1 MLQMVVVGMS
11 GRSLRLPTRI
21 RSICVDPLMH
31 LEKVSKYTDDKQGV
45 FVFHLFFFS
54 CLLFLLI
61 LLLIIYAGRY
71 WSTDVCCWIWL
82 ESYFVTSHFCLFSIA
97 IDVHVNR
104 CLDNI
109 VAGGVQ
115 ICGLHATVAPRRQQ
129 QQSPPVLEEFVFV
142 PYVETKCLTA
152 NGKLAEKLRLCK
164 GTTIIPSVVL
174 IVLSV
179 FMSLIFQPHQFD
191 LYFKHLKLNIS
202 CTFFNGQMFLKIV
215 VFIQVWSTNLNKN

>member
-21 RSICVDPLMH
+21 RSVCVDPLMH
-31 LEKVSKYTDDKQGV
+31 LGKVSKYTDDKQGV
-45 FVFHLFFFS
+45 FVFHLFLFS
-54 CLLFLLI
+54 CHSVFINIVIKYLCWAVLEYRC
-61 LLLIIYAGRY
+61 LLLNLIRIIFYLY
-71 WSTDVCCWIWL
+71 YKYLIP
-82 ESYFVTSHFCLFSIA
+82 HFCVFSIA
-97 IDVHVNR
+97 VDVHVNR

-164 GTTIIPSVVL
+164 GTTITPSVVP
-174 IVLSV
+174 IVLSI
-179 FMSLIFQPHQFD
+179 FTSLIFQPYQFD

-202 CTFFNGQMFLKIV
+202 CTFLMVKCFWKL
-215 VFIQVWSTNLNKN
+215 FIQA

>member
-1 MLQMVVVGMS
+1 MLSVFIDIKYLS
-11 GRSLRLPTRI
+11 WAL
-21 RSICVDPLMH
+21 
-31 LEKVSKYTDDKQGV
+31 LEYR
-45 FVFHLFFFS
+45 
-54 CLLFLLI
+54 CLLLNLI
-61 LLLIIYAGRY
+61 RIIFCLPR
-71 WSTDVCCWIWL
+71 
-82 ESYFVTSHFCLFSIA
+82 FCLFSIA

-152 NGKLAEKLRLCK
+152 NGKLAEKLKLCK
-164 GTTIIPSVVL
+164 GTTVIPSVVL

-179 FMSLIFQPHQFD
+179 FMLLIFQPSSI
-191 LYFKHLKLNIS
+191 L
-202 CTFFNGQMFLKIV
+202 
-215 VFIQVWSTNLNKN
+215 FIF